1 MASTGSGDD
10 RRRPLRPATAPG
22 RRGFRRRTA
31 ASSPA
36 ASGWRRPGASN
47 RSPVPA
53 TAASVPAMIA
63 GGLDGFA
70 GGRGRERFRRPLRQP
85 LRQRPAGRRGHGR
98 QEPRSASPVS
108 NPNRSPANAAA
119 WRVARRGFRRSSP
132 AATAPGRP
140 GFRRSSPAATA
151 PATAPR
157 ARRRTGEPSRVPA
170 NCASGWPR
178 PAASRVR
185 RRPLRQPLRQDV
197 AATRSPAATANNSGN
212 EPNQMRNC
220 GQIATKIGLN
230 PLDSTVPLCYIP
242 SVDGGTEPRRT

>member
-1 MASTGSGDD
+1 M
-10 RRRPLRPATAPG
+10 
-22 RRGFRRRTA
+22 
-31 ASSPA
+31 
-36 ASGWRRPGASN
+36 
-47 RSPVPA
+47 
-53 TAASVPAMIA
+53 AASVPAMIA
-63 GGLDGFA
+63 ASGWPRPAGRYAPRCSVRRRTVPVRHWRRATRSPAATAASVERFA
-70 GGRGRERFRRPLRQP
+70 GELSRV
-85 LRQRPAGRRGHGR
+85 PATAPATAPGRRGHGR